1 MHGRFLTDPV
11 NYDTEAAS
19 KKKKTSQSWA
29 EDSV

>member
-19 KKKKTSQSWA
+19 KKKTSQSWA